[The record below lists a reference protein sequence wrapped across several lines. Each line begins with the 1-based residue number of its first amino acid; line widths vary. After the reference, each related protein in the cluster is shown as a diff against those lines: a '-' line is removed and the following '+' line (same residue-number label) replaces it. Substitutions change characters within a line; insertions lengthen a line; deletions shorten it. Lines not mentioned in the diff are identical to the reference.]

1 MTPFD
6 VQYKEAIRQI
16 LDEGI
21 DIPNPWSG
29 RITRMIPGLTLRVDV
44 GESFPLLTLR
54 KIPLK
59 LFIAEQIWYL
69 MGENNPTW
77 LQQFTRIW
85 DDFLEEDGT
94 VKAAYGHRWRH
105 HFGRDQIESLVNHL
119 TENPASRHAVVVT
132 WDPAGDG
139 LGVDSKKNLPC
150 PYTFTVNIA
159 GGRLH
164 LHNIIRSNDMM
175 LGCPHDA
182 AGFALLQ
189 CILAERLGL
198 KPGIYTHSISNAHI
212 YDNHFEAARE
222 IIGREHT
229 HAPIALQVPVG
240 SYGRAVAGDSQLVE
254 ELFVSLNSQY
264 QPLEPIKGM
273 KITVNVY

>member
-6 VQYKEAIRQI
+6 VQYKDAVKLIME
-16 LDEGI
+16 DGI

-29 RITRMIPGLTLRVDV
+29 RVTRMVPGVTLRVDV
-44 GESFPLLTLR
+44 GECFPLLTLR
-54 KIPLK
+54 KIPLR
-59 LFIAEQIWYL
+59 LFIAEQVWFL
-69 MGENNPTW
+69 MGENNPLW
-77 LQQFTRIW
+77 LRQFTKIW

-94 VKAAYGHRWRH
+94 VRAAYGYRWRH
-105 HFGRDQIESLVNHL
+105 HFGRDQISSLVRHL
-119 TENPASRHAVVVT
+119 SNNSASRHGVVVT
-132 WDPAGDG
+132 WDPTEDG

-159 GGRLH
+159 GGKLH

-189 CILAERLGL
+189 CFLAEKLGV

-212 YDNHFEAARE
+212 YDNHFDAANE
-222 IIGREHT
+222 LISREHD
-229 HAPIALQVPVG
+229 HGLVNVSIPEG
-240 SYGRAVAGDSQLVE
+240 GYDRAVQGDTELVK
-254 ELFVSLNSQY
+254 ELFSQFKSQY
-264 QPLEPIKGM
+264 APLEPIRGM

>member
-94 VKAAYGHRWRH
+94 VQAAYGYRWRH
-105 HFGRDQIESLVNHL
+105 HFGRDQMESLVNHL
-119 TENPASRHAVVVT
+119 AENPASRHAVVVT
-132 WDPAGDG
+132 WDPSGDG

>member
-1 MTPFD
+1 MTPLD

-16 LDEGI
+16 MEAGD

-29 RITRMIPGLTLRVDV
+29 RVTRMIPGITLRVDV
-44 GESFPLLTLR
+44 SECFPLLTLR

-59 LFIAEQIWYL
+59 IFIAEQVWFL
-69 MGENNPTW
+69 MGENRPTW
-77 LQQFTRIW
+77 LQQFTPIW
-85 DDFLEEDGT
+85 DDFTEDDGT
-94 VKAAYGHRWRH
+94 IAAAYGYRWRH
-105 HFGRDQIESLVNHL
+105 HFGRDQISSLIKHL
-119 TENPASRHAVVVT
+119 EDNPASRHGVVIT
-132 WDPAGDG
+132 WDPADEG
-139 LGVDSKKNLPC
+139 LGVDHKKNLPC
-150 PYTFTVNIA
+150 PYTFTVNIS

-189 CILAERLGL
+189 CILAQRLGL

-212 YDNHFEAARE
+212 YDNHFDAARE
-222 IIGREHT
+222 LMSRGHEH
-229 HAPIALQVPVG
+229 AMVQLKLPEQ
-240 SYGRAVAGDSQLVE
+240 SYERAMAGDPELVE
-254 ELFVSLNSQY
+254 EIFKELKSQY
-264 QPLEPIKGM
+264 SPLEPIRGM

>member
-85 DDFLEEDGT
+85 DDFLEADGT
-94 VKAAYGHRWRH
+94 VQAAYGYRWRH
-105 HFGRDQIESLVNHL
+105 HFGRDQLESLVNHL
-119 TENPASRHAVVVT
+119 TQNPASRHAVVVT
-132 WDPAGDG
+132 WDPADDG

-150 PYTFTVNIA
+150 PFSFTVNIA

-189 CILAERLGL
+189 CILAERLGV

-222 IIGREHT
+222 LIDRHHT
-229 HAPIALQVPVG
+229 HPPIALQVPPG
-240 SYGRAVAGDSQLVE
+240 SYKRAVEGDSQLVE
-254 ELFVSLNSQY
+254 ELFTSLNSQY

>member
-1 MTPFD
+1 MMPFD

-16 LDEGI
+16 MDDGF

-29 RITRMIPGLTLRVDV
+29 RVTRMVPGVTLRVDV

-59 LFIAEQIWYL
+59 LFIAEQVWYL

-77 LQQFTRIW
+77 LQQFTKIW
-85 DDFLEEDGT
+85 DDFLEDDGT
-94 VKAAYGHRWRH
+94 VQAAYGYRWRH
-105 HFGRDQIESLVNHL
+105 HFGRDQIDGLVDHL
-119 TENPASRHAVVVT
+119 TQNPASRHAVVIT
-132 WDPAGDG
+132 WDPAQDG
-139 LGVDSKKNLPC
+139 LGVDPKKNLPC
-150 PYTFTVNIA
+150 PYSFTVNIA
-159 GGRLH
+159 GDKLH

-175 LGCPHDA
+175 LGCPHDV

-189 CILAERLGL
+189 CILAERLGV

-212 YDNHFEAARE
+212 YDDHFDAARE
-222 IIGREHT
+222 IINREHT
-229 HAPIALQVPVG
+229 HGPISLTVPAG
-240 SYGRAVAGDSQLVE
+240 SYQRAVSGDAGLVE
-254 ELFVSLNSQY
+254 ELFTSLSAQY
-264 QPLEPIKGM
+264 QPLEAIKGM

>member
-29 RITRMIPGLTLRVDV
+29 RVTRMVPGVTLRVDV

-59 LFIAEQIWYL
+59 LFIAEQVWYL

-77 LQQFTRIW
+77 LQQFTKIW
-85 DDFLEEDGT
+85 DDFLEDDGT

-119 TENPASRHAVVVT
+119 TENPASRHAVVIT
-132 WDPAGDG
+132 WDPSQDG

-150 PYTFTVNIA
+150 PYSFTVNIA
-159 GGRLH
+159 GGKLH

-189 CILAERLGL
+189 CILAERLGVE
-198 KPGIYTHSISNAHI
+198 PGIYTHSISNAHI
-212 YDNHFEAARE
+212 YDDHFEAARE
-222 IIGREHT
+222 LTKREHV
-229 HAPIALQVPVG
+229 HEPIALRVPSG
-240 SYGRAVAGDSQLVE
+240 SYGRAVTGDIQLVE
-254 ELFVSLNSQY
+254 ELFASLNSQY
-264 QPLEPIKGM
+264 KPLEPIKGM

>member
-94 VKAAYGHRWRH
+94 VQAAYGYRWRH
-105 HFGRDQIESLVNHL
+105 HFGRDQMESLVNHL
-119 TENPASRHAVVVT
+119 TENPASRHAVIIT
-132 WDPAGDG
+132 WDPASDG

-189 CILAERLGL
+189 CILAERLRV

-212 YDNHFEAARE
+212 YDNHFEAAHE
-222 IIGREHT
+222 LIDREHI
-229 HAPIALQVPVG
+229 HAPIALQVPIG
-240 SYGRAVAGDSQLVE
+240 SYGRAVEGDSQLVE
-254 ELFVSLNSQY
+254 ELFASLNSQY

>member
-16 LDEGI
+16 MDDGF

-29 RITRMIPGLTLRVDV
+29 RVTRMVPGVTLRVDV

-59 LFIAEQIWYL
+59 LFIAEQVWYL

-94 VKAAYGHRWRH
+94 VQAAYGYRWRH

-119 TENPASRHAVVVT
+119 TQNPASRHAVVIT
-132 WDPAGDG
+132 WDPSDDG

-150 PYTFTVNIA
+150 PYSFTVNIA
-159 GGRLH
+159 GGKLH

-189 CILAERLGL
+189 CILADRLGV

-222 IIGREHT
+222 LINREHT
-229 HAPIALQVPVG
+229 HPPISLEVPAD
-240 SYGRAVAGDSQLVE
+240 SYQRAVSGDASLVE
-254 ELFVSLNSQY
+254 ELFTSLSTQY
-264 QPLEPIKGM
+264 QPMEPIKGM